1 MSDPRCGTH
10 QSQRDRSRVIL
21 CSFVSRAATVQ
32 LLKPALK
39 SYTSCYATNLRVETI
54 FLRKDYQ
61 VLLKTLCMIKSKF
74 RKKFIVNS
82 GLCKNEI
89 LPTIESI
96 LLIRAAPLFDS
107 IRDRPLCPHIES
119 TFPFVDRFFPLPL
132 ENRQQGKMGRR
143 VFARAYTFTCRAVE
157 TFAISDT
164 IMAPPSNFDR
174 VPTPFFTVC
183 SS

>member
-1 MSDPRCGTH
+1 MSSDPRCGTH
-10 QSQRDRSRVIL
+10 QSQKDRSRVIL
-21 CSFVSRAATVQ
+21 CSFVSRAATVE
-32 LLKPALK
+32 LLNPVLK

-61 VLLKTLCMIKSKF
+61 VLLIISLCMIKSKF
-74 RKKFIVNS
+74 RKKFIINS
-82 GLCKNEI
+82 GLCKNETFQRSKVFFSLERSSTRFEI
-89 LPTIESI
+89 GHYV
-96 LLIRAAPLFDS
+96 
-107 IRDRPLCPHIES
+107 HIES

-132 ENRQQGKMGRR
+132 ENPQQGKMGRR